1 MCEERPLPLS
11 PLHRML
17 AVPALSTA
25 SRLTPSELEYL
36 HILRRGAREVFLV
49 PLLFEPVTGS
59 SSGNPIAV
67 GSYEIARTSEQ
78 VKSRNSVSVEEA

>member
-59 SSGNPIAV
+59 SGNPIAV
-67 GSYEIARTSEQ
+67 FHRFLARTSEQ
-78 VKSRNSVSVEEA
+78 VKSRKSVSVEEA